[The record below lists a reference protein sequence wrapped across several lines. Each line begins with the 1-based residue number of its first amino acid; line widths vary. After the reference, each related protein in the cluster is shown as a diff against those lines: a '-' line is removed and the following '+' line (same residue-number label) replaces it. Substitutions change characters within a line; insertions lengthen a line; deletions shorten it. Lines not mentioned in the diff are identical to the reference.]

1 MDKYSPKISIKLNG
15 TNLSYKEKRT
25 AIVSAKKDEALI
37 YSSKVEPH
45 IDITPASAK
54 QANIKKRIALTI
66 SSAVILGTGLGIA
79 VLQTL
84 GDSQTQGKQPNAIV
98 SNQQQTVQHDTIALQ
113 PVTLSILQT
122 GVFSS
127 KEKGQAT
134 LDAMK
139 AKGIPVA
146 IREETGKYYLVT
158 FVSNDGTSAKQMG
171 DLLSK
176 KNISFYVKEWSIPQT
191 TVPKQYNATLIAK
204 SESILL
210 NIVKQSTQLYVTG
223 SMDEAKWS
231 QMNKER
237 ESITKEGSTIQQE
250 DVKQLMTSLS
260 ASSDALNDYKTKKTE
275 ESFMKLQQTVVDGL
289 TIYEKIVTAK

>member
-15 TNLSYKEKRT
+15 TNVSYKEKRK
-25 AIVSAKKDEALI
+25 AIVSAKKDEAVI
-37 YSSKVEPH
+37 HSAKVEPH
-45 IDITPASAK
+45 IDIPPSSARST
-54 QANIKKRIALTI
+54 NLKKRIALTV

-84 GDSQTQGKQPNAIV
+84 GDSQMQGKQPNAIV
-98 SNQQQTVQHDTIALQ
+98 AKQQVVQQDAIALQ
-113 PVTLSILQT
+113 PVKFSILQT

-146 IREETGKYYLVT
+146 MRQEAGKYYLVT

-176 KNISFYVKEWSIPQT
+176 KNISFYVKDWSIQQT
-191 TVPKQYNATLIAK
+191 TVSKQYNASLIAK

-237 ESITKEGSTIQQE
+237 ENITKEGNTIQQE
-250 DVKQLMTSLS
+250 DVKQLMMNLS
-260 ASSDALNDYKTKKTE
+260 VSSDALNDYKTKKTE

-289 TIYEKIVTAK
+289 TIYEKIVTAN

>member
-15 TNLSYKEKRT
+15 TNVSYKEKRK
-25 AIVSAKKDEALI
+25 AIVSANKDEAVI
-37 YSSKVEPH
+37 HSAKVEPH
-45 IDITPASAK
+45 IDIPPSSARST
-54 QANIKKRIALTI
+54 NLKKRIALTV

-98 SNQQQTVQHDTIALQ
+98 AKQQVVQQDAIALQ
-113 PVTLSILQT
+113 PVKFSILQT

-146 IREETGKYYLVT
+146 MRQEAGKYYLVT

-176 KNISFYVKEWSIPQT
+176 KNISFYVKDWSIQQT
-191 TVPKQYNATLIAK
+191 TVPKQYNASLIAK

-237 ESITKEGSTIQQE
+237 ENITKEGNTIQQE
-250 DVKQLMTSLS
+250 DVKQLMMNLS
-260 ASSDALNDYKTKKTE
+260 VSSDALNDYKTKKTE

-289 TIYEKIVTAK
+289 TIYEKIVTAN

>member
-15 TNLSYKEKRT
+15 TNVSYKEKRK
-25 AIVSAKKDEALI
+25 AIVSAKKDEAVI
-37 YSSKVEPH
+37 HSAKVEPH
-45 IDITPASAK
+45 IDIPPSSARST
-54 QANIKKRIALTI
+54 NLKKRIALTV

-84 GDSQTQGKQPNAIV
+84 GDSQTQGNQPNAIV
-98 SNQQQTVQHDTIALQ
+98 AKQQVVQQDAIALQ
-113 PVTLSILQT
+113 PVKFSILQT

-146 IREETGKYYLVT
+146 MRQEAGKYYLVT

-176 KNISFYVKEWSIPQT
+176 KNISFYVKDWSIQQT
-191 TVPKQYNATLIAK
+191 TVSKQYNASLIAK

-237 ESITKEGSTIQQE
+237 ENITKEGNTIQQE
-250 DVKQLMTSLS
+250 DVKQLMMNLS
-260 ASSDALNDYKTKKTE
+260 VSSDALNDYKTKKTE

-289 TIYEKIVTAK
+289 TIYEKIVTAN